1 MGRGVQRL
9 PKWITVLCGI
19 QSHKNMK
26 LGLPVLNMEFRIA
39 SQVRKQ
45 GGKEADLSSV
55 LAVTL

>member
-1 MGRGVQRL
+1 MHRL
-9 PKWITVLCGI
+9 PRWITVLFST

-45 GGKEADLSSV
+45 GGKEGDLRSV
-55 LAVTL
+55 LAETL